1 MSLVYSSGLYH
12 DKIGNFNF
20 LGFGE
25 RRGDLILGSNHWKHG
40 VWNRDLPP
48 TLGTNLYGDQ
58 PIWIAQH
65 PFYNQAIGTIW
76 WNSNAKSFE
85 LLPLT
90 DGKTRLTLRSN
101 GGIIDLFFVIDET
114 PDLIVNTINDI
125 VGPPTPMPAWSL
137 GYQLCRWGYYSGSGR
152 NNQTGFHEPVGPLSV
167 RFDPLKDKRTFEV
180 TDELRNANIPQEVQW
195 NDIDYMDRRRDFTF
209 DPKNFHFLPWKIAEL
224 HKKGQKYVA
233 ILDPAIPSGVGNDTY
248 EPLIDGLA
256 KNVFISENGVPVNG
270 SGTVL

>member
-1 MSLVYSSGLYH
+1 MNGPITFTDQFIEMNLVYSSGLYH
-12 DKIGNFNF
+12 DKIEHFNF

-125 VGPPTPMPAWSL
+125 VGPPTRDERTVKFLCSSSVLVLGFFSL
-137 GYQLCRWGYYSGSGR
+137 VFCSVLCSWPKIIFVFCSVLSSAEQNR
-152 NNQTGFHEPVGPLSV
+152 TPL
-167 RFDPLKDKRTFEV
+167 F
-180 TDELRNANIPQEVQW
+180 
-195 NDIDYMDRRRDFTF
+195 
-209 DPKNFHFLPWKIAEL
+209 
-224 HKKGQKYVA
+224 
-233 ILDPAIPSGVGNDTY
+233 
-248 EPLIDGLA
+248 
-256 KNVFISENGVPVNG
+256 
-270 SGTVL
+270 

>member
-1 MSLVYSSGLYH
+1 
-12 DKIGNFNF
+12 
-20 LGFGE
+20 
-25 RRGDLILGSNHWKHG
+25 
-40 VWNRDLPP
+40 
-48 TLGTNLYGDQ
+48 
-58 PIWIAQH
+58 
-65 PFYNQAIGTIW
+65 
-76 WNSNAKSFE
+76 
-85 LLPLT
+85 
-90 DGKTRLTLRSN
+90 
-101 GGIIDLFFVIDET
+101 
-114 PDLIVNTINDI
+114 
-125 VGPPTPMPAWSL
+125 MPAWSL

-152 NNQTGFHEPVGPLSV
+152 NNQTGFHEPFGPMSV